1 MFSNVGAKALMR
13 WYFLLSQVLVVMI
26 HISSD
31 TGLKVIFV
39 LSVVIISNPQI
50 DFAPLP
56 DEVNSSIAVSLM
68 LTCACVCVCVCVCV
82 CARARACVYVH
93 LPGRLNL
100 SVSVGTSGNRSP
112 MLC

>member
-1 MFSNVGAKALMR
+1 M
-13 WYFLLSQVLVVMI
+13 
-26 HISSD
+26 
-31 TGLKVIFV
+31 IFV

-68 LTCACVCVCVCVCV
+68 LTCACVCVCVC
-82 CARARACVYVH
+82 ARARVCVYVH